1 MVIQFNEEKQ
11 QEKYEELRRKEEE
24 EFLQLAA
31 SRQGLGFVNLTKTP
45 IDTDALRLIPE
56 AAARE
61 AETVVFRL
69 LNKKVDLAT
78 VNPNQPKVADIM
90 SGLTKRGYF
99 STLYLSS
106 PESVA
111 RAMEKYKEISFAL
124 ETKAGAIDISN
135 EEITSLIE
143 KVKTVEDVKIKIEE
157 VLKEKKQYR
166 ITRIVEILIAA
177 GLSLEASDVH
187 IEPEEDYVRLRYRL
201 DGVLNDILRFDLDTY
216 NSVLPR
222 VKLLSGL
229 KLNIKTEAQDG
240 RFSVKI
246 DEIDVEIRTS
256 ILPGAYGES
265 IVLRILNPKSIA
277 MPLEELGINDKLLK
291 ILEKEIKRPNGMLLN
306 TGPTGSG
313 KTTTLYALLK
323 KVHAPGVKIITIENP
338 IEYHLPG
345 IVQTQT
351 NPEGGYTFES
361 GLRSALRQDPD
372 VIMVGEIR
380 DGETAEIAV
389 NAALTGHIVF
399 STLHTNN
406 AAGAFPRLIDL
417 GVNPKV
423 LSSAIAVVM
432 AERLVRKLCEAC
444 KIYDN
449 PSHAE
454 KALLEKIVSNIV
466 DENQRIPV
474 QKIYR
479 SKGCPRC
486 NNTGFKGRIGVFEA
500 ILIDGAIE
508 EIILQNPSDKEVAA
522 AARPQGIMTMT
533 EDGVLKVLK
542 GITSIEEVE
551 RVVTLNENFQILA
564 PENKIDGK

>member
-99 STLYLSS
+99 PTLYLSS

-166 ITRIVEILIAA
+166 ITRVVEILIAA

>member
-166 ITRIVEILIAA
+166 ITRVVEILIAA

>member
-564 PENKIDGK
+564 PENEIDGK

>member
-323 KVHAPGVKIITIENP
+323 KVHAPGVKIITIENS